1 MEERSQST
9 DLESERNLRMKRER
23 MEVSLQ
29 LAKIAVNVPNA
40 HCLFILP
47 VVIFA
52 FTSGEVIEDK
62 IFS

>member
-1 MEERSQST
+1 
-9 DLESERNLRMKRER
+9 MKRER

-47 VVIFA
+47 VAIFA